1 MDWIDETD
9 SLVSLW
15 YSNEFMLCSCMNEP
29 NSREKSTAPPANISI
44 HNESEIKKWM
54 AHFQCPRED
63 LLYAVNKIGS
73 STFKVEAYLKR
84 QHG

>member
-1 MDWIDETD
+1 MNDPD
-9 SLVSLW
+9 SGK
-15 YSNEFMLCSCMNEP
+15 
-29 NSREKSTAPPANISI
+29 KSTTPPTNISI

-54 AHFQCPRED
+54 ANFQCTRED